1 MAEVKLP
8 EKQRAIFDALKGA
21 GDVSVDILYEAISGP
36 ERYVEHRDR
45 QQWIGSYLTRI
56 NRRLRAHG
64 LRVKPGERKRTYRL
78 SVV

>member
-1 MAEVKLP
+1 MTEVSLP
-8 EKQRAIFDALKGA
+8 TKQKAIFDALKGA
-21 GDVSVDILYEAISGP
+21 GDVSVDVLYEAIAGP
-36 ERYVEHRDR
+36 DRHVEHRAR

-56 NRRLRAHG
+56 NRRLRSHG